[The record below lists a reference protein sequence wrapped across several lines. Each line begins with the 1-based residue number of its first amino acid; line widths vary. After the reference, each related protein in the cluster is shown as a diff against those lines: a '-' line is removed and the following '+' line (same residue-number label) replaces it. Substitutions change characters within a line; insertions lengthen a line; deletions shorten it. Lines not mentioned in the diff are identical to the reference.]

1 MKTILIFLLSLVCLR
16 ATASDDPKALIRE
29 LNRKFNLVNDYT
41 ASLYMKFDVP
51 GVKLSSMQGGVLFKR
66 PNKFRIKAKGIF
78 FLPKQN
84 PMQQVSSMLLDTS
97 AYTTVISGYE
107 MLNGKTCAIV
117 NIIPVKNDQ
126 ELVLGKFWVDT
137 KNILILKSQM
147 TSRNNG
153 TIETL
158 SEYGSN
164 STYALPDKM
173 TIQIEMKKM
182 KVPKMMAVDL
192 NKKSKEVVDPNKLEK
207 GRIDLFFTN
216 YKINTRLSDDE
227 FKETKE

>member
-1 MKTILIFLLSLVCLR
+1 MKTILFFCLSLIYLNVQ
-16 ATASDDPKALIRE
+16 AGDDPKALIRE

-51 GVKLSSMQGGVLFKR
+51 GVKLSSMQGRVLFKR

-164 STYALPDKM
+164 STYSLPDKM

>member
-1 MKTILIFLLSLVCLR
+1 MKSILFFCLSLICLNVR
-16 ATASDDPKALIRE
+16 AGDDPKALIRE

-41 ASLYMKFDVP
+41 ANLYMKFDVP
-51 GVKLSSMQGGVLFKR
+51 GVKLSSMNGRVLFKR

-84 PMQQVSSMLLDTS
+84 PMQQVSSMLLDTN

-107 MLNGKTCAIV
+107 VLNGNSCAIV

-126 ELVLGKFWVDT
+126 ELVLGKFWIDT
-137 KNILILKSQM
+137 KRVLILKSQM

-158 SEYGSN
+158 SDYGIN
-164 STYALPDKM
+164 ANYALPEKM

-192 NKKSKEVVDPNKLEK
+192 NKKSNEVVDPNKLEK
-207 GRIDLFFTN
+207 GRIDLFFTKYN
-216 YKINTRLSDDE
+216 INTKLSDEE
-227 FKETKE
+227 FKETQR

>member
-1 MKTILIFLLSLVCLR
+1 MKSILFFCLSLICLNVQ
-16 ATASDDPKALIRE
+16 AGDDPKALIRE
-29 LNRKFNLVNDYT
+29 LNRKFNLVNDYS
-41 ASLYMKFDVP
+41 ANLYMKFDVP
-51 GVKLSSMQGGVLFKR
+51 GVKLSSMNGRVLFKR

-84 PMQQVSSMLLDTS
+84 PMQQVSSMLLDTN

-107 MLNGKTCAIV
+107 VLNGNSCAIV

-126 ELVLGKFWVDT
+126 ELVLGKFWIDT
-137 KNILILKSQM
+137 KRVLILKSQM

-158 SEYGSN
+158 SEYGIN
-164 STYALPDKM
+164 ANYALPEKM

-192 NKKSKEVVDPNKLEK
+192 NKKSNEVVDPNKLEK
-207 GRIDLFFTN
+207 GRIDLYFTKYN
-216 YKINTRLSDDE
+216 INTKLSDEE
-227 FKETKE
+227 FKETQP

>member
-1 MKTILIFLLSLVCLR
+1 MKSILIFLLSLVCLQ
-16 ATASDDPKALIRE
+16 ATAGDDPKALIRE

-51 GVKLSSMQGGVLFKR
+51 GVKLSSMHGRVLFKR

-107 MLNGKTCAIV
+107 LLNGKSCAIV

-126 ELVLGKFWVDT
+126 ELVLGKFWIDT

-158 SEYGSN
+158 SEYGAN

-216 YKINTRLSDDE
+216 YNINTRLSDDE